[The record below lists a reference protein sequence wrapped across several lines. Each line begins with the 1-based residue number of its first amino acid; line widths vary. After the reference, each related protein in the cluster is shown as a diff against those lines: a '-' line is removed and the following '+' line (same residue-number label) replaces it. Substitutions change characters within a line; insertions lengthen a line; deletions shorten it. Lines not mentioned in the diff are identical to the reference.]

1 MTDDR
6 KDPDGFHYDNKSITE
21 TYLVSVSV
29 VVVVTGLR
37 IVVSCDV
44 VVVR

>member
-6 KDPDGFHYDNKSITE
+6 KDPDGFHYDTNATTK